1 MKRKDGNVMNVVRD
15 RLDAL
20 RKLMKER
27 GMDAYMIPTADFH
40 ESEYVGEHFKCREY
54 MTGFTGS
61 AGTALITMDEAC
73 LWVDGRY
80 YVQAAAQLKDS
91 TVTMMKMGQEGVP
104 SLGVYLEDKM
114 PEGGCL
120 GFDGRVVNAAEGLAL
135 EEMLR
140 ERGARISY
148 GEDLAGM
155 IWQERPELSAEPA
168 WVLDERYAGK
178 SALDKIADV
187 REAMEK
193 AHASVHVLTSL
204 DDIAWLLNI
213 RGNDIL
219 YNPVVL
225 SYALVTMDQL
235 YLFVNSSVLEGK
247 AYPYLED
254 AKGISVREYL
264 ERMGVTVMPYD
275 GVYDMV
281 EELKGEKVLLEKC
294 RVNYAVY
301 RLINGANKVIDR
313 MNPTASMKAVKNDV
327 EIENEKRAHIKDGV
341 AMTKF
346 IYWLK
351 KNTGRIPMD
360 EISVSDY
367 LGKLRMDQEGCIGLS
382 FATISAYGA
391 HGAMC
396 HYSATPESSI
406 PLEPRGLYL
415 IDSGGQYYEGTTDI
429 TRTIAMGPVT
439 DEEKEHFTL
448 VLMSMLRLGDV
459 KFLHGCR
466 GINVDYLARG
476 PLWKL
481 GLDFNHGTGHG
492 VGYLS
497 NVHER
502 PNGIRW
508 KIVPERQDSCILEEG
523 MLTSNEPG
531 IYIEGSHGIRTENL
545 LLCRKAEKNGY
556 GQFMRFETMT
566 YAPIDTEAIDISVM
580 EPSDVRLLN
589 QYHKDVYEKL
599 SPYLTKEEAEW
610 LKDVT
615 KPIGGDAQ
623 WHI

>member
-1 MKRKDGNVMNVVRD
+1 MNVIQG
-15 RLDAL
+15 RLNEL

-40 ESEYVGEHFKCREY
+40 ESEYVGAHFKCREY

-61 AGTALITMDEAC
+61 AGTVLVTMDEAC

-80 YVQAAAQLKDS
+80 YVQAAVQLKDS

-104 SLGVYLEDKM
+104 SLEAYLEDKM

-120 GFDGRVVNAAEGLAL
+120 GFDGRVVNAAQGLAL
-135 EEMLR
+135 EELLE

-155 IWQERPELSAEPA
+155 IWEERPELSAEPA
-168 WVLDERYAGK
+168 WVLEERYAGK
-178 SALDKIADV
+178 SALDKITDV
-187 REAMEK
+187 RESMKK

-213 RGNDIL
+213 RGGDIL

-235 YLFVNSSVLEGK
+235 YLFVNSCVLEGK

-254 AKGISVREYL
+254 AEDISVKEYL

-275 GVYDMV
+275 EVYHMV
-281 EELKGEKVLLEKC
+281 EGLKGEKVLLEKS

-301 RLINGANKVIDR
+301 RLINGSNRVIDR

-351 KNTGRIPMD
+351 KNMGRIPMD

-367 LGKLRMDQEGCIGLS
+367 LGKLRMEQEGCIGLS

-396 HYSATPESSI
+396 HYSATPESNI

-466 GINVDYLARG
+466 GLSLDYAARE
-476 PLWKL
+476 PLWRR
-481 GLDFNHGTGHG
+481 GLNYEHGTGHG
-492 VGYLS
+492 VSYLS
-497 NVHER
+497 GVHER
-502 PNGIRW
+502 PNGIRF
-508 KIVPERQDSCILEEG
+508 KMVPERQDNAVMEAG
-523 MLTSNEPG
+523 MITSDEPG
-531 IYIEGSHGIRTENL
+531 VYIEGSHGIRTENL
-545 LLCRKAEKNGY
+545 VLCVQDEKNEY
-556 GQFMRFETMT
+556 GQFLRFEYLT
-566 YAPIDTEAIDISVM
+566 YVPIDLEAINREIM
-580 EPSDVRLLN
+580 SDRDVELLN
-589 QYHKDVYEKL
+589 RYHEQVYEKI
-599 SPYLTKEEAEW
+599 SPYLDEDERVWLAE
-610 LKDVT
+610 VT
-615 KPIGGDAQ
+615 RAV
-623 WHI
+623 